1 MIIRVEY
8 ATYAVAK
15 INPEKTSALP
25 GFEPGYWSQVGVVLR
40 IVSEGSYRI
49 ETKN

>member
-15 INPEKTSALP
+15 INPEKNFSLARIRT
-25 GFEPGYWSQVGVVLR
+25 GYWSQVGVVLR
-40 IVSEGSYRI
+40 IVSEGGYRI